1 MAAAGVASMIA
12 LWGSQST
19 ARGLIGFVLAVLSCP
34 TLPVF
39 GFPLATGS
47 TKWLAV
53 IASSAALWAAVGFV
67 AARRS
72 TTRAVA
78 GWPEWRREWL
88 RLAVGIWIGS
98 FIGFAIAAT
107 ILTVDF

>member
-1 MAAAGVASMIA
+1 MLA

-19 ARGLIGFVLAVLSCP
+19 VRGLIGFVLAVLSCP

-39 GFPLATGS
+39 GFPLATGG

-53 IASSAALWAAVGFV
+53 IASSAAVWAGVGYV

-78 GWPEWRREWL
+78 GWPEWRREWF
-88 RLAVGIWIGS
+88 RLAIGIWIGS
-98 FIGFAIAAT
+98 LVGFGIAAV